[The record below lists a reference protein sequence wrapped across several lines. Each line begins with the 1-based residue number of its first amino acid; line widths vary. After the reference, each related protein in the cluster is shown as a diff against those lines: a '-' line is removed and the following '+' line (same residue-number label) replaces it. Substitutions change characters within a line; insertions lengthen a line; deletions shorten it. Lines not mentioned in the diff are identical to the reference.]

1 MAPHSAL
8 HCLLR
13 EEVQHASSK
22 PGSLSGISSAK
33 CNDKRLDYESAA
45 GKGGR
50 RLQSFCNLP
59 GFWPRAGH
67 WARFQKAH
75 DKNPALSTLKLT
87 AYRAPPPNMVTSSYL
102 GGLGAQRGARTA
114 LELASSDRGCAWK

>member
-1 MAPHSAL
+1 MSLWPPFLPCTVYPEKKFST
-8 HCLLR
+8 CR
-13 EEVQHASSK
+13 KS
-22 PGSLSGISSAK
+22 GSLSGISSAK

-67 WARFQKAH
+67 GAWFREAR
-75 DKNPALSTLKLT
+75 DKNPALSDLELT

-102 GGLGAQRGARTA
+102 EGLGAPCGARTA
-114 LELASSDRGCAWK
+114 LELAS